1 MPSNIGS
8 NKERQLQGELIQEE
22 HALRPLR
29 DRISEE
35 EKSFDSQLKAL
46 DRKSEL
52 QDISHIIQFQ
62 KQASE
67 SIRKQME
74 NLSSALEENE
84 QRLRESV
91 AEANRQSHAI
101 EEAKYQIE
109 ADRRVTMAP
118 LYSSLHRAQAGFRVE
133 RKALAQE
140 SSQPSPLSD
149 GNTSSVR
156 SQARVPFGSPS
167 IIKKRVPDCESRS
180 GHEALS
186 TEQACERSF
195 YTHRTYT
202 PNIRPFT
209 RPLMTCNDDIPEGR
223 DQVINMGRNRL
234 SFPIKENFI
243 SHESGRPGS
252 NEQTR
257 LTAFEV
263 EADLSSVFGP
273 LETREQSTG
282 SSSLTPFGSSPID
295 PYAATSSVLPSGNH
309 GTEEAEEPVMFTV
322 SDGFYT
328 SPNCIKGVPV
338 DKIDEGGAY
347 WVASW
352 TKLNDWCPV
361 DNPLGRDESVEY
373 FGKCEIHPNQL
384 LAKGHYDGVGL
395 CGDRYPIILRSI
407 FQVLQCANNEDPIH
421 WLRNRLAQL
430 IARHEKGALP
440 GPFNLKTTLVSFQKS
455 DPIYQQYCKEHKYES
470 IDYASRNKK
479 AREFIAFTSS
489 LSFS

>member
-8 NKERQLQGELIQEE
+8 DKERQLQGELIQEE

-84 QRLRESV
+84 QRLRKSV
-91 AEANRQSHAI
+91 AEANRQSQAI

-109 ADRRVTMAP
+109 AERRVKMAP

-140 SSQPSPLSD
+140 SSQSSPLSD

-156 SQARVPFGSPS
+156 SQARVPDYGF
-167 IIKKRVPDCESRS
+167 RS

-223 DQVINMGRNRL
+223 DQVINMGKNRL
-234 SFPIKENFI
+234 SFPIKETFI

-257 LTAFEV
+257 LAAFEV

-295 PYAATSSVLPSGNH
+295 PYAATNPVLPSGNH

-328 SPNCIKGVPV
+328 SPNCMKGVPV
-338 DKIDEGGAY
+338 AKIDEGGAY

-361 DNPLGRDESVEY
+361 DNPLDESVEY

-395 CGDRYPIILRSI
+395 CDDRYPIILRSI
-407 FQVLQCANNEDPIH
+407 FQVLQYANNEDPIH
-421 WLRNRLAQL
+421 WLRNRLAEL
-430 IARHEKGALP
+430 IARHEKGTHP
-440 GPFNLKTTLVSFQKS
+440 GPFNLKTILVSFQKS
-455 DPIYQQYCKEHKYES
+455 DPIYQQYCKEHRYES